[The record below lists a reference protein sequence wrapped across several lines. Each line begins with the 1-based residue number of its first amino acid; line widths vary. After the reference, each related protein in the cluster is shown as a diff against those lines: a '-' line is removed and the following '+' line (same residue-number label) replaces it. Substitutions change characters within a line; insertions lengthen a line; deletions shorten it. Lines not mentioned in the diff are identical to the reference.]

1 MNPLKELQRFGQSV
15 WYDNISRGLIRSG
28 GLKKLIE
35 EDGVRGVTS
44 NPTIFEKA
52 LSAGTEYDEP
62 FRELVSQKK
71 TIPEIFDA
79 LSVQDIQEAADQ
91 FGPLYEETD
100 GQDGFVSLEVSPDHA
115 HDAEKTVAE
124 ARRLWRWVNRPNVM
138 IKIPATKEGLPA
150 IERCLAEGINVNVT
164 LIFAVERYGQV
175 IDAYRSALEKRVR
188 EGKSVSTLASVAS
201 FFVSRIDT
209 SVDKLLQERLQAAP
223 GMKEKDALLEFLGK
237 VAVANARAAYQLFK
251 ERFSGTWFRAL
262 AEKGAR
268 VQRPLWASTG
278 TKNPNYSDVLYVE
291 ELIGPQTVNTMPLA
305 TLEAFRDHGKP
316 RAGLEEKTDEA
327 RDVLERLKSQAGIDL
342 KKVTAQLEAEGV
354 KAFADSYRLLLEKLA
369 AKKEAVE
376 KVLWAAKS

>member
-1 MNPLKELQRFGQSV
+1 MNPLKELQQLGQSV

-62 FRELVSQKK
+62 FRELVAQKK

-209 SVDKLLQERLQAAP
+209 AVDKLLQEKLQAAP

-291 ELIGPQTVNTMPLA
+291 ELVGPQTVNTMPLA

-316 RAGLEEKTDEA
+316 RAGLEEKAEEA

>member
-52 LSAGTEYDEP
+52 LSAGTEYDES